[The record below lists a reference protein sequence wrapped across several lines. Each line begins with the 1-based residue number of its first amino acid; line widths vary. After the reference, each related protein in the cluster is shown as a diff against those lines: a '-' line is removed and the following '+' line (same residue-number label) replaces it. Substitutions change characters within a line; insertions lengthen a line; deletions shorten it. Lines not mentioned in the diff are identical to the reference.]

1 MKRVLI
7 GSVAVVVA
15 FVLGFWGSNQLPE
28 DARGFEL
35 TRSDG
40 VQINSF
46 EALKGQP
53 YLITFGYTYCP
64 DVCPTTLAY
73 LAGVLQAYQSGEGEA
88 IQSVFVSVDPVRDTP
103 EKLGQ
108 YVEYFDSSIW
118 GVTGTEGQLELV
130 KQTYSIFFEKVQG
143 KDPDNYL
150 IDHSAGILV
159 MDSKHRLSG
168 VIREGDS
175 FEQAI
180 ATIQNAQ

>member
-1 MKRVLI
+1 MKRALI
-7 GSVAVVVA
+7 GSVAVIVA
-15 FVLGFWGSNQLPE
+15 FALGFWGSNQLPE

-73 LAGVLQAYQSGEGEA
+73 LAGVLQAYQSGEEED
-88 IQSVFVSVDPVRDTP
+88 IQSVFVSVDPERDTLD
-103 EKLGQ
+103 KLGQ

-118 GVTGTEGQLELV
+118 GVTGTEAQLEQV

-180 ATIQNAQ
+180 ALIQDAQ

>member
-7 GSVAVVVA
+7 GGVAVVVA
-15 FVLGFWGSNQLPE
+15 FVLGFWGASQLPE

-73 LAGVLQAYQSGEGEA
+73 LAGVLQAYQSGAGDE
-88 IQSVFVSVDPVRDTP
+88 IQSIFVSVDPGRDTP
-103 EKLGQ
+103 DKLGQ
-108 YVEYFDSSIW
+108 YVEYFDSSVW
-118 GVTGTEGQLELV
+118 GVTGTEAQLEQV

-168 VIREGDS
+168 VIREGDP
-175 FEQAI
+175 FDQAI
-180 ATIQNAQ
+180 ATIKNAQ